1 MIRIALVG
9 DIGSGKSFISRL
21 FSYPVFNADKV
32 VSNIYSKNKKIYL
45 KLKKKLP
52 KFFFN
57 FPVEKETLINA
68 ILENNRN
75 IKVISSI
82 VHPEVRKK
90 LNFFLKKN
98 KKEKVVILDIPL
110 YLENKINKKNDIII
124 FIESNRN
131 EILKRIK
138 KRKNFNNKI
147 LQKLRHLQLPNK
159 FKKKKSNYVIKNTFN
174 KNLARKKVRFILKK
188 ILSWKK

>member
-82 VHPEVRKK
+82 VHPEVRKR
-90 LNFFLKKN
+90 LNLFLKKN
-98 KKEKVVILDIPL
+98 RKKKIVILDIPL
-110 YLENKINKKNDIII
+110 YLENKINKKKDIII
-124 FIESNRN
+124 FIDSNRK
-131 EILKRIK
+131 EILKRVK
-138 KRKNFNNKI
+138 KRKNFNNKV

-159 FKKKKSNYVIKNTFN
+159 LKKK
-174 KNLARKKVRFILKK
+174 NLIMLLKIHSTKIWLEKK
-188 ILSWKK
+188 LSLY

>member
-98 KKEKVVILDIPL
+98 KKEKAVILDIPL

-188 ILSWKK
+188 ILS